1 MKVSSCWPMVAV
13 FSCALSCYGATIV
26 VMRTDD
32 GILLAADSKVT
43 RRGSNPPP
51 RCKIHQYGKVFVA
64 VASAGKNENT
74 GPEMERIAGTAA
86 AAKGPLQSKVDSF
99 ANVARKSLLADIE
112 SQKKSNPAT
121 FQQAYVGKRILD
133 VTFASIEG
141 PKPEAVVE
149 TFFVD
154 GAGVLHDL
162 PSPLAGHRLLVTG
175 MSSAIKSYTDRNSG
189 WYEQQGPEVAIK
201 NFMELEIAME
211 KNAVGPPIS
220 ILKLD
225 GGVARWI
232 EAGAC
237 PAIRK

>member
-1 MKVSSCWPMVAV
+1 MAIASGGKSESIGLDTERMVRTAV
-13 FSCALSCYGATIV
+13 
-26 VMRTDD
+26 
-32 GILLAADSKVT
+32 
-43 RRGSNPPP
+43 
-51 RCKIHQYGKVFVA
+51 
-64 VASAGKNENT
+64 
-74 GPEMERIAGTAA
+74 
-86 AAKGPLQSKVDSF
+86 AAKGPLLSKVESF
-99 ANVARKSLLADIE
+99 TNAARGYLLADVE
-112 SQKKSNPAT
+112 SQKKSNMAA
-121 FQQAYVGKRILD
+121 FQRAYLGKRILD

-154 GAGVLHDL
+154 GAGTLHDL

-175 MSSAIKSYTDRNSG
+175 MTSAIKSYTDRNTG
-189 WYEQQGPEVAIK
+189 WYEQQGPETAIK

-225 GGVARWI
+225 AGGAHWI

-237 PAIRK
+237 PAIRN